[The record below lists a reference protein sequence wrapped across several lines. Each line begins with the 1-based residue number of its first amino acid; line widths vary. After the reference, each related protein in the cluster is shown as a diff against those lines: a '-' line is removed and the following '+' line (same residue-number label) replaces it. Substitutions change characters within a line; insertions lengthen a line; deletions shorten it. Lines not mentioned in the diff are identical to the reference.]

1 VQDVDPTKVLYNNL
15 DSLKNIKSELETI
28 KDIKLNVLD
37 FNLRK
42 NNFFKTK
49 QKAHQPIESTLS
61 IKVKRKNIKIVNFGL
76 SINIGSDV
84 LSEYLYKKQIVS
96 INLCFDL
103 KNLCTE
109 HNMLYFMS
117 STNNH
122 SLLSSFTTQDSQ
134 LNHIDL
140 KENINFL
147 QTQIHSQNSFSFF
160 LPIFKSYDNYDD
172 FYDAITNVVFNINYI
187 E

>member
-1 VQDVDPTKVLYNNL
+1 VQDVDPSKVLYNNL

-42 NNFFKTK
+42 NNFFKK
-49 QKAHQPIESTLS
+49 KSQNDPLVESNLS
-61 IKVKRKNIKIVNFGL
+61 IKIKKKNIQIVNFGL
-76 SINIGSDV
+76 SINIGADV
-84 LSEYLYKKQIVS
+84 LSEYLCKKKILS
-96 INLCFDL
+96 INLSFDL

-109 HNMLYFMS
+109 HNMLYFIS
-117 STNNH
+117 PTNH
-122 SLLSSFTTQDSQ
+122 QSLLTSFKTRNSQ
-134 LNHIDL
+134 LNNIDL
-140 KENINFL
+140 KENISFL
-147 QTQIHSQNSFSFF
+147 QTHIHSNNSFSFF

-172 FYDAITNVVFNINYI
+172 FYDAITNVVFNINYT